1 MAFSIVQRKGLL
13 KIILRG
19 IAFAGFLGYNR
30 EKRRGEIKM
39 KKLILLLGLSA
50 SDRSRVCRALLEK
63 CPDSAWIQAQWC
75 SRTGS
80 SLTAGI
86 RETAVQNMLSL
97 SANYLAREEIG
108 QVFLAFTPEDE
119 PELLLPA
126 LLQKLETMPDET
138 QLHAISL
145 EPQSVKVTGLFDAYP
160 LSVIDAPP
168 LSTGQLCRSILARLE
183 EPPQRTL
190 GGKRRKR
197 RFDARALLPLLL
209 LPALLAGLVLGRYLT
224 PQPTAL
230 PQPAVVT
237 TVPSVSTTPST
248 APPATRPDDVTQ
260 DTRETVASSELETAD
275 TTQSDSVADYVVNRN
290 SMKFHFPD
298 CPSVEKMK
306 ESNREFFTGTRQELL
321 DRGCSP
327 CGSCKP

>member
-1 MAFSIVQRKGLL
+1 
-13 KIILRG
+13 
-19 IAFAGFLGYNR
+19 
-30 EKRRGEIKM
+30 M
-39 KKLILLLGLSA
+39 KKLIPLLGLSA
-50 SDRSRVCRALLEK
+50 SEQSRVSRTLLEK
-63 CPDSAWIQAQWC
+63 CPDSAWIQARWC
-75 SRTGS
+75 SR
-80 SLTAGI
+80 AGASVAADI
-86 RETAVQNMLSL
+86 RETSAQNMLSL

-126 LLQKLETMPDET
+126 LLQKLETLPDEI
-138 QLHAISL
+138 QLHAVAL
-145 EPQSVKVTGLFDAYP
+145 EPQGVEVTGLFDTYP
-160 LSVIDAPP
+160 LSVIDAAP
-168 LSTGQLCRSILARLE
+168 LSTGQLCRSILTRLE
-183 EPPQRTL
+183 EPPQRTM
-190 GGKRRKR
+190 GGKRRNR

-209 LPALLAGLVLGRYLT
+209 LPVLLAGLLLGRYLS
-224 PQPTAL
+224 PQPAVL

-248 APPATRPDDVTQ
+248 APPATQPDDITQ
-260 DTRETVASSELETAD
+260 DTRETEASSEPETMD
-275 TTQSDSVADYVVNRN
+275 MTETTDPSQSDSVADYVVNRN
-290 SMKFHFPD
+290 SMKFHLPD